1 MGQTNLD
8 RKEAY
13 THFRD
18 EEVKNQIS
26 SCLTHEATE
35 LVNYEAETS
44 PLAFLAPELRC
55 FPQHP
60 AGAQEKQTL
69 ECSDNNDFP
78 RRVSSPF
85 LSPLFLGGVCVC
97 DQYGCSCNCRG
108 GVCFRRKEGQRER
121 RLCLFSP
128 AAQRTLHS
136 LFQAFTLCPPPLGLC
151 LSLDFHPHPI
161 SPMQAEFL
169 NETIEMW
176 DPRIFRNKAWS

>member
-13 THFRD
+13 AHFRD
-18 EEVKNQIS
+18 EEVKSQII
-26 SCLTHEATE
+26 SCLTHE
-35 LVNYEAETS
+35 
-44 PLAFLAPELRC
+44 
-55 FPQHP
+55 
-60 AGAQEKQTL
+60 AQEKQTL
-69 ECSDNNDFP
+69 ECSDHNDLPLQSVLTFSLSTVL
-78 RRVSSPF
+78 RR
-85 LSPLFLGGVCVC
+85 GGC

-136 LFQAFTLCPPPLGLC
+136 LFQAFTVCPPPLGLC

-161 SPMQAEFL
+161 SPMQVEFL

-176 DPRIFRNKAWS
+176 DPRIFRNKAWN